1 MSEWNF
7 LDKYIA
13 KKRYRI
19 VKKYIGINNTI
30 CDIGCGKEA
39 TFLNSV
45 SEYSKKCIGMDKCI
59 EESTNDKITLLNC
72 NLTNGFNIKDQNVD
86 IITALALIEH
96 LEDCDNFL
104 QTVNENIEVYK
115 TIVLTTPTKVAKP
128 ILEFMAFKLKIINKD
143 EILEHKHYYNKKEL
157 ISLLTKNGFKIIK
170 HKYFEFGFNQLIVAK
185 KVKNIYE

>member
-39 TFLNSV
+39 TFLNSIV
-45 SEYSKKCIGMDKCI
+45 NCSIKCIGLDKALKNFSNGKMI
-59 EESTNDKITLLNC
+59 LKKC
-72 NLTNGFNIKDQNVD
+72 NLSDGFNIKDQNVD

-104 QTVNENIEVYK
+104 QTVNENIEVNK

-157 ISLLTKNGFKIIK
+157 ISLLTKNGFKIRK
-170 HKYFEFGFNQLIVAK
+170 HKYFEFGFNQLIVAE
-185 KVKNIYE
+185 KVKNIHE